1 MSWTWLF
8 EIISIRFC
16 LIRCLSMNFHLINS
30 IEPKFLCSLST
41 YVWIMYL
48 LHLRPN
54 KCMLALFVP
63 CVRWKYFQLCTANVI
78 MTHIR
83 MIFYV
88 ATLLSFMIHLILCF
102 SCIFICM
109 LSAWS
114 YVLGYVFT
122 NDICSKQSVYLW
134 KFFQAKHLLLKFLK
148 IGSPWRTLAL
158 NRWKDRFKPKSTHLC
173 TIFPWVLIFRE
184 TLYVYFSQIWYV
196 FDYCFF

>member
-1 MSWTWLF
+1 
-8 EIISIRFC
+8 
-16 LIRCLSMNFHLINS
+16 
-30 IEPKFLCSLST
+30 
-41 YVWIMYL
+41 
-48 LHLRPN
+48 
-54 KCMLALFVP
+54 
-63 CVRWKYFQLCTANVI
+63 
-78 MTHIR
+78 

-109 LSAWS
+109 LSARS

-122 NDICSKQSVYLW
+122 NDICSKQRVYLW

-148 IGSPWRTLAL
+148 IGSLWRTLAL

-196 FDYCFF
+196 FDYCFFKILFISRLIVLDLQICFSKRLQKSVNMLWNLSNIYWWGQKFLAFPASRILLK